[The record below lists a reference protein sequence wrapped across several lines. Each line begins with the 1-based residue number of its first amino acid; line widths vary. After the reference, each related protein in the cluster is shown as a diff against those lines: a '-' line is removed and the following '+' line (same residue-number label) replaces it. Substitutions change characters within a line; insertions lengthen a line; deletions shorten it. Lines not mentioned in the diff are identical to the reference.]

1 MLPTYPSNQV
11 LAWTHLSNPLRS
23 TMDAPIAT
31 RNSSGDMGV
40 GYYSLKSSLL
50 PPLVLPK
57 YSLIN
62 HADRIN
68 MVTDYQ
74 K

>member
-1 MLPTYPSNQV
+1 M
-11 LAWTHLSNPLRS
+11 R
-23 TMDAPIAT
+23 
-31 RNSSGDMGV
+31 V
-40 GYYSLKSSLL
+40 GNYSLKSRLL

-57 YSLIN
+57 YWQN
-62 HADRIN
+62 NRADRIN